1 MSPIHRRDIMKIV
14 NYGFL
19 LGAIVLFFIGLYY
32 WLAKSQIDYAAFFF
46 SLAAVGQGAYLMS
59 TKAEKTG

>member
-1 MSPIHRRDIMKIV
+1 MKVV

-19 LGAIVLFFIGLYY
+19 AGAIVLFFIGLYY
-32 WLAKSQIDYAAFFF
+32 WLAKGQIDGAAFFIA
-46 SLAAVGQGAYLMS
+46 LAAVGQGAYLMA

>member
-1 MSPIHRRDIMKIV
+1 MKIV

-19 LGAIVLFFIGLYY
+19 VGAIVLFFVGLYY
-32 WLAKSQIDYAAFFF
+32 WLAKSQIDSAAFFF